1 LFKTRKERSWR
12 YKLSTP
18 NENEAGSTAMRLSAV
33 NGWLSCSRLSQGLS
47 LISDALSDGS
57 LLLMTPINPRYLLLP
72 LLVAYATT
80 PSSSSA
86 SSSSRTIPRIT
97 LSQALKDERSD
108 NFLPMDDLVDSLSRL
123 PVGNEDNDE
132 VDRNGD
138 EDVAK
143 FLGLPIVRQALLSL
157 LETKC
162 KCFWQ
167 RLYLDFTLRVLT

>member
-1 LFKTRKERSWR
+1 
-12 YKLSTP
+12 
-18 NENEAGSTAMRLSAV
+18 
-33 NGWLSCSRLSQGLS
+33 
-47 LISDALSDGS
+47 
-57 LLLMTPINPRYLLLP
+57 MTSINPRYLLIP

-97 LSQALKDERSD
+97 LSQALRHERSD

-162 KCFWQ
+162 KCFGQ
-167 RLYLDFTLRVLT
+167 RSYLDFTLRVLT